1 MIGFADKGGE
11 GVQNPKNFADVL
23 NGSPLT
29 ESNCF
34 KSVSEVLKTGAAIA
48 KNPGAA
54 VDIVKTGVEVVKK
67 GAQILPNPKD
77 FKDLAKLVE
86 AASSG
91 K

>member
-1 MIGFADKGGE
+1 MKSPRI
-11 GVQNPKNFADVL
+11 VQFEQFWDGPHAKPVRV
-23 NGSPLT
+23 T
-29 ESNCF
+29 ESNRF

-48 KNPGAA
+48 KNPGTA

-67 GAQILPNPKD
+67 GVQILPNPKD

>member
-1 MIGFADKGGE
+1 MK
-11 GVQNPKNFADVL
+11 
-23 NGSPLT
+23 SPRIDQLKQFWDGPHAKSVRVT
-29 ESNCF
+29 ESNRF

-48 KNPGAA
+48 KNPGTA
-54 VDIVKTGVEVVKK
+54 VDVVKTGVEVVKK
-67 GAQILPNPKD
+67 GVQILPNPKD

>member
-1 MIGFADKGGE
+1 M
-11 GVQNPKNFADVL
+11 
-23 NGSPLT
+23 
-29 ESNCF
+29 
-34 KSVSEVLKTGAAIA
+34 SEVLKTGAAIA

-54 VDIVKTGVEVVKK
+54 VDVVKTGVEVVKK
-67 GAQILPNPKD
+67 GVQILPNPKD